1 MKVLACLI
9 IFLGLIGC
17 SFVNNKQ
24 SVDNL
29 RLGHI
34 RSLYAKLPKIKL
46 PFEYDVSKSNGIGQI
61 YSNQDLDSLI
71 FEKDIRVNI
80 AGVIQD
86 TTNFFGF
93 IYFYPGDELIPIL
106 VTYDKKGGLIE
117 KNQIAKGC
125 ASDCGYDCHSTLAI
139 NKDYKIVF
147 QLNETIAK
155 CDSIGPIDSTKIYR
169 ETVEI
174 SQLDKVGKI
183 KLIDKKINEKK
194 VE

>member
-1 MKVLACLI
+1 MRILAYLI
-9 IFLGLIGC
+9 LFLGLVGC
-17 SFVNNKQ
+17 SFAKTNN
-24 SVDNL
+24 NL
-29 RLGHI
+29 LNKDLKLRHI
-34 RSLYAKLPKIKL
+34 RLLYHKLPKIKL

-61 YSNQDLDSLI
+61 YSNTDLDSLI

-106 VTYDKKGGLIE
+106 VTFDKTGELIE
-117 KNQIAKGC
+117 KSQIAKEC
-125 ASDCGYDCHSTLAI
+125 ASDCGYDCHSTVII

-147 QLNETIAK
+147 RLNETITK
-155 CDSIGPIDSTKIYR
+155 CDSVGPIDSTKIYR

-174 SQLDKVGKI
+174 SQLDNLGKI
-183 KLIDKKINEKK
+183 KLIDKKTDEKN
-194 VE
+194 